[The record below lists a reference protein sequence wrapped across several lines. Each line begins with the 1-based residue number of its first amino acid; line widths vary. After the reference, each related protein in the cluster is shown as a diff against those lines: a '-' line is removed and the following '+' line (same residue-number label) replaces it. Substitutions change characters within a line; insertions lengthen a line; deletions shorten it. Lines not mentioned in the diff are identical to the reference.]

1 MHDSLQL
8 TGELKDLRDPLVV
21 GAFWGWSDGSG
32 SAMGAIR
39 YVRSEWHG
47 NEVANVDPDKFYD
60 LTVARPRVRLRNG
73 ERSIRWPGTRFH
85 IATPTGSSRDVVLI
99 AGREPSLAWKE
110 YADVVADFMEQIGS
124 KHFIALGSRP
134 AMVPHTRPAPVLL
147 GDADEYFEELI
158 GRPSERSQYQGP
170 TGIQTVLMLHLRSL
184 GYATGRLTALVPG
197 YINTG
202 PNPRA
207 IVALVQHLDRA
218 LGAHTA
224 IEPLLGEV
232 ASFDQQTANALGQVA
247 DPDLLR
253 EQIREMEETYDADES
268 TAMRSE
274 PQAPA
279 AELPP
284 SEEILEGIESFLR
297 QQRDEPD
304 AGSTR

>member
-60 LTVARPRVRLRNG
+60 LTVARPRVRLRDG

-85 IATPTGSSRDVVLI
+85 VATPTGSSRDVVLI

-147 GDADEYFEELI
+147 GDADAYFEELI
-158 GRPSERSQYQGP
+158 GRPSEKSQYQGP

-232 ASFDQQTANALGQVA
+232 ASFDQQTANALGQVG

-253 EQIREMEETYDADES
+253 EQIRKMEETYDADES

-274 PQAPA
+274 PQAPS

-304 AGSTR
+304 AGGTR